1 MKSLKVLALAVLML
15 GAAFAGAQ
23 TWYVGG
29 VLFGNVCRSGAYY
42 TVYPIQ
48 NGQPV
53 GSVCPV
59 RDGYGIIIAVGT
71 VTNE

>member
-29 VLFGNVCRSGAYY
+29 VLFGNVCRNGAFY

-53 GSVCPV
+53 GTSCSIL
-59 RDGYGIIIAVGT
+59 DGYGRIIGVGY
-71 VTNE
+71 VSNE